1 MEKMLSPLEDNLEVV
16 DMILARFLQKSW
28 DMIFMMLRLSR

>member
-1 MEKMLSPLEDNLEVV
+1 MEKMLSLLEDNLEVAV
-16 DMILARFLQKSW
+16 TILERLLQKSW